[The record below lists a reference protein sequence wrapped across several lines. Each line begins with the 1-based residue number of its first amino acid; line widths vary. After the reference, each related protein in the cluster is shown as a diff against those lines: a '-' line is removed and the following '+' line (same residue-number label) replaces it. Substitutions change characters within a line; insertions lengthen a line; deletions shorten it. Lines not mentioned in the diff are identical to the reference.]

1 MNMNDIYEYL
11 KKKHVGEENAVFS
24 KEPENYL
31 CSFRWFWDF
40 VASSAPNRRHF
51 SGFFPKKRR
60 NVRILLMIFFAFLF
74 FLLWVFPSGAVPV
87 TGLRPFQIFRCLKK
101 LFLFFL
107 AHLAER
113 NKTFS

>member
-40 VASSAPNRRHF
+40 VASSAPNRSHF
-51 SGFFPKKRR
+51 S
-60 NVRILLMIFFAFLF
+60 VR
-74 FLLWVFPSGAVPV
+74 SRSCHRTEAVPDF
-87 TGLRPFQIFRCLKK
+87 P
-101 LFLFFL
+101 LF
-107 AHLAER
+107 E
-113 NKTFS
+113 KTFSVLSCSFG